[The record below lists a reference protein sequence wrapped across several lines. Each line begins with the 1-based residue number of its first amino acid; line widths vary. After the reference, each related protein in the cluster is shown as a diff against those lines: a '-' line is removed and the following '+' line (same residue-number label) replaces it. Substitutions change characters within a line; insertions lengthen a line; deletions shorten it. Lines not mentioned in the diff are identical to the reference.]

1 MELYYIKGG
10 GGFVSA
16 SLRLLA
22 FLQAGDSRLIAKICD
37 MINHCIGQVTQF
49 EEDVGHP

>member
-16 SLRLLA
+16 SLRLP